1 MTPLF
6 QHIFPRRT
14 LTHTTRLVCERA
26 ARGRRV
32 KNDPHPPTPLHPF
45 PKMGFVV
52 TYDRLYVR
60 AYVTTE
66 YMCIWRTARRESRLQ
81 RDHSSVTSHTREC
94 LHAPPSDHRR
104 TSHVIRP
111 ITGVPTHTRTQRSN
125 PSGANLDFCQV
136 GKSTGTIFSRVQR
149 VDATDADGRVR
160 TRSHRTGARAGIGV
174 PSPTHANHPSGAN
187 RKTPARSLERR
198 ARERGRCI
206 GNATVHHSGATFAR
220 ESMCHGAGMDATRY
234 PASRV
239 ACKHFCARRRGANL
253 WHRDRDRRSHGGGVY
268 TREL

>member
-125 PSGANLDFCQV
+125 PSGATDLDFCQDKNRTEPRATEV
-136 GKSTGTIFSRVQR
+136 LRASPYMSYQQEGWTYTIVPYVKGNLNGQYVFWMMDYGKKWMT
-149 VDATDADGRVR
+149 
-160 TRSHRTGARAGIGV
+160 
-174 PSPTHANHPSGAN
+174 
-187 RKTPARSLERR
+187 
-198 ARERGRCI
+198 
-206 GNATVHHSGATFAR
+206 
-220 ESMCHGAGMDATRY
+220 
-234 PASRV
+234 
-239 ACKHFCARRRGANL
+239 
-253 WHRDRDRRSHGGGVY
+253 
-268 TREL
+268 